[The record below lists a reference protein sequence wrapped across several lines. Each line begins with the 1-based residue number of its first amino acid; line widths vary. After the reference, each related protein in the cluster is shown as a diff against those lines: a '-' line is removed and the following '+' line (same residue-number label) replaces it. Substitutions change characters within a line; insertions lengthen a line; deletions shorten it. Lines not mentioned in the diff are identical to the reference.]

1 MKFLKDFELKGKRA
15 LVRCDFNVPLSP
27 KGEILDDFR
36 IKETIPTIEYLI
48 KKGAKLLLMSHLGR
62 PAQNQKYSLKPIA
75 PRLEELLGKP
85 VKFLADCI
93 GEKVEK
99 EIKKMKRGDTI
110 LLENLRFHRKEEE
123 NDEGFTKK
131 LVKLGDIYINDAFS
145 ASHRGHA
152 SIVGIPKYLPSGE
165 GLLLEKEIKILSK
178 VMHNPWRPLIVIIGG
193 VKIDTKIGVI
203 SQFLKKADHLL
214 LGGEVANT
222 ILIGKGLSLGKS
234 LAGDKGIVKKGE
246 EDKSSSSAT
255 ESRLRD
261 EGGKESEALFDFAAA
276 RAIEEIN
283 ITNPKLHLPVDG
295 FISLEKRQEDYFR
308 EGAIGTIKKEE
319 KIFDIGPETIK
330 IFSEIIKEAK
340 MILWSGPLGLF
351 EEKKF
356 EKGTKKTAE
365 NIVKNKSAFKIIGG
379 GDTIAAVDKFGLLDR
394 FDHVST
400 GGGAMLEFL
409 SGEKLP
415 GIEALK

>member
-1 MKFLKDFELKGKRA
+1 MKTLKDFNFKNKRV
-15 LVRCDFNVPLSP
+15 LVRCDFNVALDE
-27 KGEILDDFR
+27 KGRITEDFR
-36 IKETIPTIEYLI
+36 IKQTIPTIEYLI

-178 VMHNPWRPLIVIIGG
+178 AMHNPWRPLIVIIGG

-246 EDKSSSSAT
+246 EDKSSSSPC
-255 ESRLRD
+255 
-261 EGGKESEALFDFAAA
+261 AAA

-356 EKGTKKTAE
+356 EKGTKETAE